1 MKTAM
6 NCDRAEELLPDWM
19 EGTLGE
25 ERAELE
31 AHFAGCTSCRTL
43 ADDLQRIV
51 TAAAALPVLP
61 PARELWP
68 GIAARLTPNGS
79 VTSLADRRSAGTAA
93 DRLAPPLASRRFT
106 RWRAPLAAAAAVL
119 VVATATLWATREP
132 ATAPLATVD
141 SVVTSPMV
149 ATTPDDADRE
159 ASAPVA
165 DVRPE
170 AAVAGSTSQPSR
182 PQPRP
187 RGVALAS
194 STPYG
199 GGDLLAE
206 TYARE
211 IGLLST
217 MLETQREVLDTS
229 TVAVLERNLA
239 IIDAA
244 IQESRRALEQDP
256 ASELL
261 TNQLNTAFELKLDM
275 LRRAVVLT
283 SGA

>member
-1 MKTAM
+1 
-6 NCDRAEELLPDWM
+6 
-19 EGTLGE
+19 
-25 ERAELE
+25 
-31 AHFAGCTSCRTL
+31 
-43 ADDLQRIV
+43 
-51 TAAAALPVLP
+51 
-61 PARELWP
+61 RELWP

-187 RGVALAS
+187 QGVTLAS
-194 STPYG
+194 STPNG
-199 GGDLLAE
+199 CGDLLAE

-211 IGLLST
+211 NGLLNS
-217 MLETQREVLDTS
+217 MLVHMHEV
-229 TVAVLERNLA
+229 V
-239 IIDAA
+239 
-244 IQESRRALEQDP
+244 
-256 ASELL
+256 
-261 TNQLNTAFELKLDM
+261 NTKK
-275 LRRAVVLT
+275 V
-283 SGA
+283 